1 MNSNNINKIVK
12 FIKTLMNEIIIDDK
26 IINIF
31 YDLEWNYEKSIEIAK
46 SGKELDDPSEYY
58 QKILYEM
65 DIYIHANSV
74 LICDSSEIN
83 EDIENGDYEY
93 HIIDIDDIPDCHII
107 YMNPSHL
114 MAFPIRVIIF
124 TNKYQYRLSSD
135 KVEIE
140 VYPTNLGLIRK
151 MDKSNPN
158 RFNDIKDFLM
168 NTDRPLISK
177 RMIKRYFKDLEEG
190 NIW

>member
-12 FIKTLMNEIIIDDK
+12 FIKALMNEIIIDDK

-93 HIIDIDDIPDCHII
+93 HIIDVDDIPDCHII
-107 YMNPSHL
+107 YSHL